1 MSTAT
6 SRVEPVLRTLAPALR
21 RLEQRLRGWMDS
33 PRRHELSTLQQAR
46 LEGLATDLSRSA
58 IALDV
63 DRPLLVIAFM
73 GGTGVG
79 KSTLLNALARGE
91 VAAASYTRPTTR
103 DPVVYYHESVRPDRL
118 DKALQ
123 QCRLVAHD
131 RPGLEQKILVDT
143 PDLDSNDLSNR
154 EKLRH
159 ILPLADVVLYVG
171 SQEKYHDRLGWE
183 LFLEQ
188 RKRRAFAFVL
198 NKWDRC
204 LHGAGETG
212 LRPDA
217 DMLRDLESEGFTH
230 PMLYRTCAQAWVD
243 ANGRPPEVPEGE
255 QFAELEQWLE
265 AGLTRLEIEA
275 IKSRGVSQMLRELDE
290 ALEAAK
296 PPEVA
301 AAAQQTHKAWD
312 RALADEAQAIA
323 DILLVTIDPYQ
334 RDIEQHFAMEG
345 HRRFHGFMAGFL
357 GFATRVRYFG
367 TTWRKHLPRPLRGDL
382 AEAAAATAW
391 DLAAFS
397 RACSGIAAER
407 HLDARGRALPN
418 RLLVLAEEAGFPV
431 GLLAEP
437 TEAAARSDWRQ
448 RFAAVLIEVL
458 HEAESQWAKPT
469 GARRIVQH
477 TLVWLGDLLPALAV
491 IVSSAFLLYDYF
503 WSETHRIFSWTDLFL
518 PLAAVFFTLLIL
530 YVVIILLLAISWPAI
545 RGAFHRRLT
554 QRIEEELAAVYRPI
568 PEEVAERLEVERKLI
583 DQLIADSRE
592 VAEWLKEREQ
602 AANISGL
609 YGN

>member
-1 MSTAT
+1 
-6 SRVEPVLRTLAPALR
+6 
-21 RLEQRLRGWMDS
+21 
-33 PRRHELSTLQQAR
+33 
-46 LEGLATDLSRSA
+46 
-58 IALDV
+58 
-63 DRPLLVIAFM
+63 
-73 GGTGVG
+73 
-79 KSTLLNALARGE
+79 
-91 VAAASYTRPTTR
+91 
-103 DPVVYYHESVRPDRL
+103 
-118 DKALQ
+118 
-123 QCRLVAHD
+123 
-131 RPGLEQKILVDT
+131 
-143 PDLDSNDLSNR
+143 
-154 EKLRH
+154 
-159 ILPLADVVLYVG
+159 
-171 SQEKYHDRLGWE
+171 
-183 LFLEQ
+183 
-188 RKRRAFAFVL
+188 
-198 NKWDRC
+198 
-204 LHGAGETG
+204 
-212 LRPDA
+212 
-217 DMLRDLESEGFTH
+217 
-230 PMLYRTCAQAWVD
+230 
-243 ANGRPPEVPEGE
+243 
-255 QFAELEQWLE
+255 
-265 AGLTRLEIEA
+265 
-275 IKSRGVSQMLRELDE
+275 MLRELDE

-301 AAAQQTHKAWD
+301 AAAQQTHRAWD
-312 RALADEAQAIA
+312 RALADEGQAIA
-323 DILLVTIDPYQ
+323 DILLATIDPYQ

-357 GFATRVRYFG
+357 GLATRVRYFG

-431 GLLAEP
+431 GLLAGP
-437 TEAAARSDWRQ
+437 TETAARSDWQQ

-458 HEAESQWAKPT
+458 HESESQWAKPT
-469 GARRIVQH
+469 GARRVVQH

-503 WSETHRIFSWTDLFL
+503 WSEAHRLFSWTDLFL

-530 YVVIILLLAISWPAI
+530 YVVIILLLPISWPAI

-568 PEEVAERLEVERKLI
+568 PEEVAERLEVERKVI